1 MYSRNRS
8 KGTRRYWNNGYKRNA
23 YTGRSYQTSNRA
35 RASIRIPVTETFNM
49 AWDKPVL
56 TINNSTGVPAPSTS
70 WAASNTTMVGC
81 INPYMGL
88 PFDDL
93 VNRYGNAAH
102 PNLNATQVRLP
113 CGRAPAVN
121 QKLYQIYTNMYDEVK
136 LDGMTVSLAV
146 LTPVGTTDLPSVSIA
161 TSWDRKTG
169 INELIALREWQLNRP
184 DIGIDN
190 AALYPIPAA
199 GSTANYNMVISKDY
213 PNTYSELIGGSSATE
228 ATAIN
233 NSVAKIFRSCKAS
246 DLMERNIFHDCTL
259 NAWQGHANTF
269 YDVAF
274 DTNVVGQ
281 IGFCPTFYF
290 ACKRPDTPTAAD
302 TTITIQAE
310 VNYYFTFRNP
320 KFGGTSFDPIASAA
334 ILNRAIVDGAN
345 AITEAQRA
353 ARIRSRDMSDR
364 GEEVLSPETESGAA
378 AAAAAAMED
387 DGADQELV
395 VHDETTQYQAPTKKT
410 ESMDSKK
417 GTM

>member
-1 MYSRNRS
+1 MYRRS
-8 KGTRRYWNNGYKRNA
+8 GYKRSG
-23 YTGRSYQTSNRA
+23 YKRSGRTGTYGRGYQTSNRS
-35 RASIRIPVTETFNM
+35 RMSIRIPVTETFNM

-56 TINNSTGVPAPSTS
+56 TINNSTGAPAASTS
-70 WAASNTTMVGC
+70 WQASNTTMVGS
-81 INPYMGL
+81 ITPYIGL

-93 VNRYGNAAH
+93 VNRYGDASH
-102 PNLNATQVRLP
+102 PNLNATQVRIP

-161 TSWDRKTG
+161 TSWDRKCG
-169 INELIALREWQLNRP
+169 LNEVVALREWQANRG
-184 DIGIDN
+184 DLAINN
-190 AALYPIPAA
+190 ASLYPVPAS

-213 PNTYSELIGGSSATE
+213 PNTYAELIGGSSSSE

-246 DLMERNIFHDCTL
+246 DLMERNIFHDSTIL
-259 NAWQGHANTF
+259 PFNAHPSIY
-269 YDVAF
+269 YDAVF
-274 DTNVVGQ
+274 DYNQMGQ
-281 IGFCPTFYF
+281 LGFCPVFYF
-290 ACKRPDTPTAAD
+290 ACKRPDTPAASGA
-302 TTITIQAE
+302 TITIQAE
-310 VNYYFTFRNP
+310 VNYFFTFRNP

-334 ILNRAIVDGAN
+334 LLNRAIADGTN
-345 AITEAQRA
+345 AVAEAQRA
-353 ARIRSRDMSDR
+353 ARIRSRDMNDP

-378 AAAAAAMED
+378 AAAAAAMD

-395 VHDETTQYQAPTKKT
+395 VHDETTQYQTPTKKT
-410 ESMDSKK
+410 ETMDSKT